1 MTVKD
6 HLSHKHC
13 IPYSS
18 QCTSRE
24 SNPETH
30 TSNPN
35 EHKGVG
41 TIEKQDDRDAAI
53 RIGVCRDF
61 VDEKQVGVWREK
73 NIKVEAVGRLQVEVG
88 EQQFADMVG
97 DKKDEGLGGRYITCG
112 LLQVKRYE
120 SNGVTFVFVKTHTSN
135 PNEHK
140 GVGTIEKQ
148 DDRDAAIW
156 IGVCRD
162 FEDEKQ
168 VGVWRE
174 KNIKVE
180 AVGRLQVEV
189 GEQQFADMVGD
200 KKDEETHT
208 SNPNEHKGVGTIEKQ
223 DDRDAAIWIGVCRG
237 FVDEKQ
243 VGVWRE
249 KNIKV
254 EAVGR
259 LQVEVGEQQFA
270 DMVGDK
276 KDEGL
281 GGRDITCGLL
291 QVKRYESNG
300 VTFVFVKTHTSN
312 PNEHKGV
319 GTIEKQDD
327 RDAAIWIG
335 VCRDF
340 EDEKQVGVWREK
352 NIKVEAVGRLQVE
365 VGEQQF
371 ADMVGDKK
379 DEETHTSNPNEHK
392 GVGTIEKQD
401 DRDAAIWIGV
411 CRGFVDEKQVG
422 VWREKNIKVEA
433 VGRLQVEVG
442 EQQFADMVGDK
453 KDEGLGGRDMT
464 CGLLQVKRYESNGVT
479 FVFVNDCE
487 GPPITQALHTSQL
500 SMHQP
505 GIEPGV

>member
-1 MTVKD
+1 M
-6 HLSHKHC
+6 HQ
-13 IPYSS
+13 P
-18 QCTSRE
+18 
-24 SNPETH
+24 
-30 TSNPN
+30 
-35 EHKGVG
+35 G
-41 TIEKQDDRDAAI
+41 IEPGSVPWQ
-53 RIGVCRDF
+53 
-61 VDEKQVGVWREK
+61 
-73 NIKVEAVGRLQVEVG
+73 
-88 EQQFADMVG
+88 
-97 DKKDEGLGGRYITCG
+97 
-112 LLQVKRYE
+112 
-120 SNGVTFVFVKTHTSN
+120 
-135 PNEHK
+135 
-140 GVGTIEKQ
+140 
-148 DDRDAAIW
+148 
-156 IGVCRD
+156 
-162 FEDEKQ
+162 
-168 VGVWRE
+168 
-174 KNIKVE
+174 
-180 AVGRLQVEV
+180 
-189 GEQQFADMVGD
+189 
-200 KKDEETHT
+200 ETHT

-281 GGRDITCGLL
+281 RGRDITCGLL

-300 VTFVFVKTHTSN
+300 VTFVFMTVKDHLSHKHCIPHSSQCTSRESNPETHTSN

-335 VCRDF
+335 VCRD
-340 EDEKQVGVWREK
+340 
-352 NIKVEAVGRLQVE
+352 
-365 VGEQQF
+365 
-371 ADMVGDKK
+371 
-379 DEETHTSNPNEHK
+379 
-392 GVGTIEKQD
+392 
-401 DRDAAIWIGV
+401 
-411 CRGFVDEKQVG
+411 FVDEKQVG

-453 KDEGLGGRDMT
+453 KDED
-464 CGLLQVKRYESNGVT
+464 
-479 FVFVNDCE
+479 DCE